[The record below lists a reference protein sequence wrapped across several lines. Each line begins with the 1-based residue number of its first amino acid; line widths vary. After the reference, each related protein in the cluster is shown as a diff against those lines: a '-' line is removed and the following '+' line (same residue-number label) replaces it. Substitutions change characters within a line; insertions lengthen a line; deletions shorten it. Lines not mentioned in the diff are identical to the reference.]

1 MIVATNKV
9 VKMHYSVMDN
19 DKNSIDNSFD
29 GEPLIFIVGTGY
41 LIQGLEDA
49 LQGKK
54 AGDTLSVT
62 VPPEQGY
69 GERHDDLM
77 QAVPKSMFEG
87 MEIEVGMQFRASTDD
102 GDQSVMIIDIQE
114 EDVIVDGNNPLA
126 GITLNFDVEILEV
139 RDATADELLPQ
150 KNLTYEELID
160 ENGRPTKEGNQMAIR
175 VSKNLDQF
183 LELFL
188 DMNKNP
194 QTRFE
199 DFNIETNL
207 AAFEQGFKAIK
218 SKELAK
224 GMIYERSNASGG
236 YTPVR
241 ESFFFYPLRVII
253 RDLALAM
260 AKNTT
265 VNM

>member
-114 EDVIVDGNNPLA
+114 DDVIVDGNNPLA

-139 RDATADELLPQ
+139 RDATADEL
-150 KNLTYEELID
+150 EHGHVHGD
-160 ENGRPTKEGNQMAIR
+160 
-175 VSKNLDQF
+175 
-183 LELFL
+183 
-188 DMNKNP
+188 
-194 QTRFE
+194 
-199 DFNIETNL
+199 
-207 AAFEQGFKAIK
+207 
-218 SKELAK
+218 
-224 GMIYERSNASGG
+224 GG
-236 YTPVR
+236 CGH
-241 ESFFFYPLRVII
+241 
-253 RDLALAM
+253 DH
-260 AKNTT
+260 
-265 VNM
+265 

>member
-1 MIVATNKV
+1 MIIAANKV

-114 EDVIVDGNNPLA
+114 DDVIVDGNNPLA

-139 RDATADELLPQ
+139 RDATADEL
-150 KNLTYEELID
+150 EHGHVHGD
-160 ENGRPTKEGNQMAIR
+160 
-175 VSKNLDQF
+175 
-183 LELFL
+183 
-188 DMNKNP
+188 
-194 QTRFE
+194 
-199 DFNIETNL
+199 
-207 AAFEQGFKAIK
+207 
-218 SKELAK
+218 
-224 GMIYERSNASGG
+224 GG
-236 YTPVR
+236 CGH
-241 ESFFFYPLRVII
+241 
-253 RDLALAM
+253 DH
-260 AKNTT
+260 
-265 VNM
+265 

>member
-54 AGDTLSVT
+54 AGDTFSVT

-139 RDATADELLPQ
+139 RDATADEL
-150 KNLTYEELID
+150 EHGHVHGD
-160 ENGRPTKEGNQMAIR
+160 
-175 VSKNLDQF
+175 
-183 LELFL
+183 
-188 DMNKNP
+188 
-194 QTRFE
+194 
-199 DFNIETNL
+199 
-207 AAFEQGFKAIK
+207 
-218 SKELAK
+218 
-224 GMIYERSNASGG
+224 GG
-236 YTPVR
+236 CGH
-241 ESFFFYPLRVII
+241 
-253 RDLALAM
+253 DH
-260 AKNTT
+260 
-265 VNM
+265 